1 MAEKSFGVE
10 ELNVLGSGT
19 PTISAPTTL
28 NLDCHTVG
36 VSTSLTVG
44 ANLSVSGISTIAQPA
59 DSNPIANWTITN
71 NSAVAYRFTGPGQ
84 SGTEDDPNLYLV
96 RGQRYIFKHNA
107 TASHPIQIRVASGGA
122 AYTDGI
128 TYSDVSNNATTHGN
142 NLIFNV
148 QHDAPARLYYQCT
161 SHGPMVGNIYII
173 GGPQVISGV
182 VTATTFVGNL
192 TGTASNN
199 AVLTGSTNNT
209 LVTVTGSNA
218 ITGEANLTFD
228 GSSLSI
234 GGKNTLSSSSIITY
248 SPDSSVRYQMGVNN
262 TDGVSLLSKNTS
274 GSYNTY
280 QIDANTFKVR
290 TTGTNTP
297 AERLRI
303 LSNGHIAI
311 GDDIANDTGMF
322 KVIAADGQSDD
333 QYVGQFKNLEATTN
347 RNWGLLIQAGSS
359 STDESLRVRNG
370 ANNADHLTIRG
381 DGVVTKPKTPTFA
394 AQGSGDAISA
404 QSPLPYDSI
413 LYNNGSHYNSS
424 TYKFNIPVNG
434 YYYVTCHVVP
444 TNFATP
450 NNVELYIKDDQGNR
464 YFLDRKVKSNNYSTN
479 NFSVGGSR
487 ILYKTAGAD
496 LWVEFNS
503 INGSPTLESS
513 SHFGIMLMA

>member
-1 MAEKSFGVE
+1 MADKSFGVDQ
-10 ELNVLGSGT
+10 LDILGTGT
-19 PTISAPTTL
+19 PTISAPNQL
-28 NLDCHTVG
+28 NLDAHTVAI
-36 VSTSLTVG
+36 STSVTVG
-44 ANLSVSGISTIAQPA
+44 EGMSAVNISATGISTIAQPA
-59 DSNPIANWTITN
+59 NSNPMANWTITN
-71 NSAVAYRFTGPGQ
+71 NSASAYRFTGPGQ
-84 SGTEDDPNLYLV
+84 SGSDDNPDLYLV
-96 RGQRYIFKHNA
+96 RGHRYIFKHNA
-107 TASHPIQIRVASGGA
+107 TTNHPIQIRVASGGA

-333 QYVGQFKNLEATTN
+333 QYVGQFKNLEASAN
-347 RNWGLLIQAGSS
+347 RNWGLLVQAGSS
-359 STDESLRVRNG
+359 STDESLRVRNY
-370 ANNADHLTIRG
+370 ANNRDHLLIRG
-381 DGVVTKPKTPTFA
+381 DGVKVTQSRGGNYAKTFEFN
-394 AQGSGDAISA
+394 
-404 QSPLPYDSI
+404 
-413 LYNNGSHYNSS
+413 YNDGAPGGQQTKSLATIS
-424 TYKFNIPVNG
+424 TYNDVTSAVAEVT
-434 YYYVTCHVVP
+434 YVGVYGT
-444 TNFATP
+444 A
-450 NNVELYIKDDQGNR
+450 
-464 YFLDRKVKSNNYSTN
+464 NNY
-479 NFSVGGSR
+479 
-487 ILYKTAGAD
+487 I
-496 LWVEFNS
+496 
-503 INGSPTLESS
+503 SS
-513 SHFGIMLMA
+513 SKWICAVRRGNNNSVWNQTAAETATGGNSGTSSLDIYWSNGQLYAQTVGPWMGWTVNVRLTILNGDITVNV

>member
-1 MAEKSFGVE
+1 M
-10 ELNVLGSGT
+10 
-19 PTISAPTTL
+19 
-28 NLDCHTVG
+28 
-36 VSTSLTVG
+36 
-44 ANLSVSGISTIAQPA
+44 
-59 DSNPIANWTITN
+59 
-71 NSAVAYRFTGPGQ
+71 
-84 SGTEDDPNLYLV
+84 V

-128 TYSDVSNNATTHGN
+128 TYSNVSNNTTTHGN

-161 SHGPMVGNIYII
+161 AHGGNGWQYLYHWW
-173 GGPQVISGV
+173 PQVISGV

-297 AERLRI
+297 AERL
-303 LSNGHIAI
+303 H
-311 GDDIANDTGMF
+311 
-322 KVIAADGQSDD
+322 
-333 QYVGQFKNLEATTN
+333 
-347 RNWGLLIQAGSS
+347 
-359 STDESLRVRNG
+359 
-370 ANNADHLTIRG
+370 
-381 DGVVTKPKTPTFA
+381 
-394 AQGSGDAISA
+394 
-404 QSPLPYDSI
+404 SI
-413 LYNNGSHYNSS
+413 KR
-424 TYKFNIPVNG
+424 TY
-434 YYYVTCHVVP
+434 C
-444 TNFATP
+444 
-450 NNVELYIKDDQGNR
+450 D
-464 YFLDRKVKSNNYSTN
+464 
-479 NFSVGGSR
+479 
-487 ILYKTAGAD
+487 
-496 LWVEFNS
+496 W
-503 INGSPTLESS
+503 
-513 SHFGIMLMA
+513 